1 MFKILRRRLGQNEL
15 INQLTEKSQKDSSV
29 NLLYMAEEVVVV
41 FLLLFAIFADYII
54 IVGNTV
60 TLLEQERV
68 KMETR
73 RLSYIIYEKGE
84 NRRVFP

>member
-1 MFKILRRRLGQNEL
+1 VFKILRRRLGQNEL